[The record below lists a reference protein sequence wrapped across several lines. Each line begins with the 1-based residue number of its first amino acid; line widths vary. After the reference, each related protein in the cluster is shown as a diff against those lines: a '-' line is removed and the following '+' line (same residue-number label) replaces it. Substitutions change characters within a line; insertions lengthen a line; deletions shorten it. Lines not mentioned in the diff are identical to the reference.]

1 MIDIIIPAY
10 NAHNTIRRALYSI
23 LSQTIRNKIKIYIVD
38 DCSEK
43 GYDDE
48 IREFKELLNITILKT
63 SENSGPGV
71 SRQCGIDNSKSKYII
86 FLDADDVFY
95 NCFSVEYLYNF
106 IVDNNCNAVCSN
118 FLEECEDNVIVHGFN
133 DIWMHGKIYKR
144 NFIESNNIKFNNT
157 SQNEDTGFNHIIS
170 IVDEFKYLDEITYI
184 WRLNKDS
191 ITRKNDYEYSF
202 SGLEGYVY
210 NVCYSVEE
218 VIRMNVKVE
227 KIASVI
233 ISTMYEMYFNYL
245 KYINDSNVY
254 LISIWSKKLKKLF
267 LEYGDKLPNYKKCN
281 IIKNEFFKS
290 IDNLNI
296 ISYLNNKF
304 TFDDFMNSI
313 EEE

>member
-1 MIDIIIPAY
+1 MDL
-10 NAHNTIRRALYSI
+10 TIFGCM
-23 LSQTIRNKIKIYIVD
+23 V
-38 DCSEK
+38 
-43 GYDDE
+43 
-48 IREFKELLNITILKT
+48 
-63 SENSGPGV
+63 
-71 SRQCGIDNSKSKYII
+71 KY
-86 FLDADDVFY
+86 
-95 NCFSVEYLYNF
+95 
-106 IVDNNCNAVCSN
+106 
-118 FLEECEDNVIVHGFN
+118 
-133 DIWMHGKIYKR
+133 
-144 NFIESNNIKFNNT
+144 
-157 SQNEDTGFNHIIS
+157 IIS